1 MTNAAFIFS
10 STDFPDKDRVDIW
23 REMFA
28 RKIAGFDVEHADSRP
43 FFNQTRF
50 HSFGH
55 VNLAAHTSTAVRFR
69 RTRELITGD
78 GLDDYLGLSVCVA
91 GIWEVMQ
98 GQRRMLI
105 NRSTAGLVDS
115 TKVLDGGFGPD
126 SPEGYQE
133 LLSLRISRSE
143 LTKRVPKAE
152 RLVMTP
158 LCNSEGIELLRN
170 YLQMLDRGG
179 VAQDPSL
186 GELVGNHIVDLIA
199 FLCNDEVVK
208 ESHSGGV
215 RAARQAA
222 VIRYLEK
229 HFSEP
234 GLNAAQIAGELR
246 ISRRYLFDL
255 LNETGESVTQILNRL
270 RIARACR
277 LLADPKFRHLDIAAI
292 AFQSGFNDLS
302 YFYRQF
308 RQQFQEPPGA
318 FRARRALQNNLDS
331 QTTEAGNT
339 EKSSLHPL
347 TDGKPSS

>member
-1 MTNAAFIFS
+1 MTKAAFTFS
-10 STDFPDKDRVDIW
+10 SADFPDKDRVDIW

-55 VNLAAHTSTAVRFR
+55 VSMAGHTSTAVRFR

-78 GLDDYLGLSVCVA
+78 GLDDYYGLSVCVS

-98 GQRRMLI
+98 GQRRLLI

-126 SPEGYQE
+126 SPEGYQK
-133 LLSLRISRSE
+133 LLSLRISRAE
-143 LTKRVPKAE
+143 LAKRVPKAE

-158 LCNSEGIELLRN
+158 LCNLEGIQLLRN
-170 YLQMLDRGG
+170 YLLMLGQGG
-179 VAQDPSL
+179 VAQDPTL
-186 GELVGNHIVDLIA
+186 GELVGDHIVDLIA
-199 FLCNDEVVK
+199 FLCNDEVTK

-222 VIRYLEK
+222 VIRYLEM
-229 HFSEP
+229 HFNEP
-234 GLNAAQIAGELR
+234 GLCAAQVAGELK
-246 ISRRYLFDL
+246 ISRRYLYDL

-277 LLADPKFRHLDIAAI
+277 LLSDPKFRHFDIAAI

-308 RQQFQEPPGA
+308 RQQFQEPPSA
-318 FRARRALQNNLDS
+318 FRARCALQSDLGS
-331 QTTEAGNT
+331 QTTEAGNA
-339 EKSSLHPL
+339 EKSSLHL
-347 TDGKPSS
+347 VTAAKPSS